1 MVGAAMAWTLLLG
14 FVTEGVGL
22 TDPPTRPK
30 ERYMNAFSPEFSAYW
45 LDEPAVAGERESLD
59 SAAKKALSPSQQVA
73 LEELV
78 ERVNA
83 ARSIV

>member
-1 MVGAAMAWTLLLG
+1 METFA
-14 FVTEGVGL
+14 
-22 TDPPTRPK
+22 
-30 ERYMNAFSPEFSAYW
+30 PEFSRNW
-45 LDEPAVAGERESLD
+45 LATGEID
-59 SAAKKALSPSQQVA
+59 SRAERQDDDARAEMKA

>member
-1 MVGAAMAWTLLLG
+1 MDTFA
-14 FVTEGVGL
+14 
-22 TDPPTRPK
+22 
-30 ERYMNAFSPEFSAYW
+30 PEFSRFW
-45 LDEPAVAGERESLD
+45 LPATERDGERRPDDRDDEVRR
-59 SAAKKALSPSQQVA
+59 QQKA

>member
-1 MVGAAMAWTLLLG
+1 MDTFA
-14 FVTEGVGL
+14 
-22 TDPPTRPK
+22 
-30 ERYMNAFSPEFSAYW
+30 PEFSRFW
-45 LDEPAVAGERESLD
+45 LPATERDGERRRDDRDDEVRRLQ
-59 SAAKKALSPSQQVA
+59 KA

>member
-1 MVGAAMAWTLLLG
+1 
-14 FVTEGVGL
+14 
-22 TDPPTRPK
+22 
-30 ERYMNAFSPEFSAYW
+30 MNAFSPEFSAYW

-59 SAAKKALSPSQQVA
+59 IAAKKALSPSQQVA

>member
-1 MVGAAMAWTLLLG
+1 M
-14 FVTEGVGL
+14 
-22 TDPPTRPK
+22 D
-30 ERYMNAFSPEFSAYW
+30 AFASEFSRFW
-45 LDEPAVAGERESLD
+45 LPAGDRDDIERASGRD
-59 SAAKKALSPSQQVA
+59 DADAAERKA